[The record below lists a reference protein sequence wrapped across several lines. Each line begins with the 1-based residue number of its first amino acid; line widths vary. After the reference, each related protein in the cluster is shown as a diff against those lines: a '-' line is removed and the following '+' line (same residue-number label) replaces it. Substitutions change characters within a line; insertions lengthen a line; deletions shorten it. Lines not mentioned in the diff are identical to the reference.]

1 MSASK
6 GLQDVFLQELQAS
19 QVPVSIFLVNGVKL
33 HGVIDNFDDDIILL
47 KSTLTQIVYKHSVS
61 TVVPA
66 KLVDVGNKT

>member
-6 GLQDVFLQELQAS
+6 GLQDLFLKELQAS

-33 HGVIDNFDDDIILL
+33 HGCIDDFDEEIILL

-61 TVVPA
+61 TVGPA
-66 KLVDVGNKT
+66 K

>member
-6 GLQDVFLQELQAS
+6 GLQDLFLKELQAS

-33 HGVIDNFDDDIILL
+33 HGCIDDFDEEIILL

-66 KLVDVGNKT
+66 K